1 MTKRTVFILWII
13 AIILGGAVASLK
25 LSQNHATESATKR
38 QRGQKLFD
46 NFPAADVASVTIDGA
61 GTSVHLAKKNN
72 SWVVGEREDYPA
84 NAATVNE
91 FLRTLGE
98 LKVSQGIEAGPS
110 LARRFG
116 MDAQASAKDDRGLTV
131 TFKDASGKD
140 LAAVSFGKSTSSAG
154 AGAEENPMM
163 GGATGRFVRNHSDE
177 SGIYVV
183 NQAFPT
189 LTDDAKRWLKEDF
202 VQIEKIKSVSITRP
216 GNADIAWKLTRDAE
230 EGEFK
235 LDGAKD
241 KETLDPTV
249 TSPLKSLFSYAR
261 FDDVL
266 PPAKAQE
273 ASKADEKRT
282 VAIETFEGFNY
293 NFTIAPKKTDPKTD
307 VPKDISS
314 HCHRQ
319 GPYPAGAQEGSQRK
333 TRGCQG
339 QGRRLPGA
347 PQSAHRKTRQGGSPR
362 RPRLRSQQMDRRKPA
377 QGPRL
382 PAQEGRP
389 ARHSWS
395 EPSHPARRHRRPH
408 AERAGGSR
416 NSPRIRPGRSKGE
429 PITSRVLSP
438 IPEGYQTIAGG

>member
-116 MDAQASAKDDRGLTV
+116 MDAQTSAKDDRGLTV

-140 LAAVSFGKSTSSAG
+140 LAAVSFGKSTSS

-241 KETLDPTV
+241 KETLDPTA

-266 PPAKAQE
+266 PAAKAQE

-307 VPKDISS
+307 VPKDKSDE
-314 HCHRQ
+314 Q
-319 GPYPAGAQEGSQRK
+319 A
-333 TRGCQG
+333 
-339 QGRRLPGA
+339 
-347 PQSAHRKTRQGGSPR
+347 
-362 RPRLRSQQMDRRKPA
+362 
-377 QGPRL
+377 
-382 PAQEGRP
+382 
-389 ARHSWS
+389 
-395 EPSHPARRHRRPH
+395 
-408 AERAGGSR
+408 AGGETYLLTVTVKA
-416 NSPRIRPGRSKGE
+416 RIPQERKKEANEKPEDAKAKDAAFQERHKALTEKLAKEEALAGHVYEVSKWTVESLLKDRAALIKKDAPSATPEANQATPPAALAAPMPNE
-429 PITSRVLSP
+429 PVEAVTPPVSA
-438 IPEGYQTIAGG
+438 PEDPKANQ